1 MSILDRLNLLIRSN
15 INDSIGR
22 HGRSSSARQA
32 LSEMETSLRDARRQ
46 QAELRRGERQLADQI
61 RKARQQADQ
70 WEDRAMLAIRRGDE
84 DLARQALIAK
94 NEAMAEAQRY
104 RDQLDDHRAYIQD
117 IERALEALE
126 IKLEGTRSKI
136 RAVSGR
142 QSTTVDSPRRQLQGG
157 SKGRQAD
164 WDAEFERRMRDR
176 GRSDSPRPNIPER
189 EFPEKPFDTSSSFRE
204 LDRMASKIDSM
215 EAEIE
220 AMRELGG
227 SSGDGRREELDRI
240 FRSMEGRTRHGTSQ
254 ERPRS
259 NEPPLDDDL
268 AELKKKFQ

>member
-32 LSEMETSLRDARRQ
+32 LSEMEGSLRDARRQ
-46 QAELRRGERQLADQI
+46 QAELRRGERQLAEQI
-61 RKARQQADQ
+61 RQARQRADQ
-70 WEDRAMLAIRRGDE
+70 WEDRAMLALRRGDE
-84 DLARQALIAK
+84 ELAREALVVK
-94 NEAMAEAQRY
+94 NQAMAEAQRH
-104 RDQLDDHRAYIQD
+104 RDQLDDHRAYIKD

-126 IKLEGTRSKI
+126 MKLEGTRSKI

-142 QSTTVDSPRRQLQGG
+142 YPASSGSSARRELPDQDRA
-157 SKGRQAD
+157 RQAD
-164 WDAEFERRMRDR
+164 WDAEFARRQRDRHSVDVERRD
-176 GRSDSPRPNIPER
+176 DLDLEHPTTA
-189 EFPEKPFDTSSSFRE
+189 FDTSASFRE
-204 LDRMASKIDSM
+204 MDRMAGKIDSM

-227 SSGDGRREELDRI
+227 AGGDGRREELDRI
-240 FRSMEGRTRHGTSQ
+240 FRSMEDRRSSTRDDRTRT
-254 ERPRS
+254 
-259 NEPPLDDDL
+259 NTPPLDDDL